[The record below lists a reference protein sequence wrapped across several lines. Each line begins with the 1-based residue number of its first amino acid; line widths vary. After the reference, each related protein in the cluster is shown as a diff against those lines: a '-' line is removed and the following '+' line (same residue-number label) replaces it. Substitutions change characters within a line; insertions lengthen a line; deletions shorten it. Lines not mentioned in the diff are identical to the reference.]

1 MSAKWKLFTITSL
14 MAIVGVTA
22 IAFASDL
29 LSHPVSNAVNTG
41 FVTVSQTRDDCPVNA
56 CSVVFKAVGVD
67 QDSVVID
74 MHK

>member
-29 LSHPVSNAVNTG
+29 LSRPVSSAANTG
-41 FVTVSQTRDDCPVNA
+41 FTTIAQTRDDCPVNA
-56 CSVVFKAVGVD
+56 CSVVFKAEGTD
-67 QDSVVID
+67 QVSTVID